1 MTEQPTDPVDVEPDS
16 ESPSDAAASDSA
28 SAAAAASDSE
38 SGSEGGPAPA
48 PAPVAPPP
56 LELRVAEVVEAGEHP
71 NADRLLVL
79 RIDLGT
85 ERRQLVA
92 GLAGIYEP
100 ESLVGKRIVVVSNL
114 KPAKLRGEVSEGM
127 LLAAHGEDAVGLLLA
142 PDAEPGTRVAA
153 GPGGSLEATG
163 DAAETESEITID
175 DFAAHIIGASPEGVT
190 IDGRRVEEPR
200 LVVDRDAWGKVK

>member
-1 MTEQPTDPVDVEPDS
+1 MTEQPTDPVDAEPDS
-16 ESPSDAAASDSA
+16 ASSEAAASDSP
-28 SAAAAASDSE
+28 SE
-38 SGSEGGPAPA
+38 SGSGPA

-56 LELRVAEVVEAGEHP
+56 LELRVAQVVEAGEHP

-79 RIDLGT
+79 QIDLGT

-142 PDAEPGTRVAA
+142 PDAEPGTPVAA
-153 GPGGSLEATG
+153 GPGGTREEVAG
-163 DAAETESEITID
+163 EAAETESQITID
-175 DFAAHIIGASPEGVT
+175 DFAAHVIGASPEGVT

-200 LVVDRDAWGKVK
+200 LVVDREAWGQVK